1 MFRGVIA
8 LAVLVAVCHGAAKKK
23 AADPLIYLT
32 DETLEAA
39 LSEHPLLLLSL
50 TADGCEPCA
59 QVGRMLRS
67 AGNTLRVK
75 AKGGVTVGQLRLD
88 PTDSP
93 TIARIVQGAL
103 TLPKLIIFREGEAI
117 DFVGEYTSESMVSV
131 MLREASRDTIQTLRT
146 VKQAERFLH
155 LDSWSA
161 QHTEE
166 AKPSRVVGFFPS
178 NNSAAYAVYR
188 DAARKLQGLI
198 SFGESFDPAITKKFL
213 GRPITKSVIQIVKA
227 DKKERKITYEGTLAV
242 APLARW
248 VATHQVSLVQDLS
261 TESSIEHHMAIGVPV
276 FLLLMPDSYEEDLG
290 EMLPRFR
297 SVAEKVR
304 GKLLFAYGFKDTE
317 PWPQFAQQLGIDRS
331 ASGAVWMIVGNG
343 MELTGRDWEMAWL
356 RPPQLGF
363 SVFSLEARNKE
374 TPAQV
379 SEEKLQRFVDGFLN
393 QVEQMEK
400 AMGVTREYEGV
411 VEEEILNEIDETAG
425 AAEPAA
431 AARNHDKELR
441 KSIGAL
447 EMQFNSGVAN
457 LKKALDE
464 IKDTPHLLQGNVPK
478 LTTTLSNMELKV
490 KQQMLALK
498 RQLMEIGRPQKEDL

>member
-1 MFRGVIA
+1 
-8 LAVLVAVCHGAAKKK
+8 
-23 AADPLIYLT
+23 
-32 DETLEAA
+32 
-39 LSEHPLLLLSL
+39 
-50 TADGCEPCA
+50 
-59 QVGRMLRS
+59 
-67 AGNTLRVK
+67 
-75 AKGGVTVGQLRLD
+75 
-88 PTDSP
+88 
-93 TIARIVQGAL
+93 
-103 TLPKLIIFREGEAI
+103 
-117 DFVGEYTSESMVSV
+117 
-131 MLREASRDTIQTLRT
+131 
-146 VKQAERFLH
+146 
-155 LDSWSA
+155 
-161 QHTEE
+161 
-166 AKPSRVVGFFPS
+166 
-178 NNSAAYAVYR
+178 
-188 DAARKLQGLI
+188 
-198 SFGESFDPAITKKFL
+198 
-213 GRPITKSVIQIVKA
+213 
-227 DKKERKITYEGTLAV
+227 
-242 APLARW
+242 
-248 VATHQVSLVQDLS
+248 LVQDLS

-331 ASGAVWMIVGNG
+331 ASGAFWMIVGNG

-400 AMGVTREYEGV
+400 AMGVTREYQGV